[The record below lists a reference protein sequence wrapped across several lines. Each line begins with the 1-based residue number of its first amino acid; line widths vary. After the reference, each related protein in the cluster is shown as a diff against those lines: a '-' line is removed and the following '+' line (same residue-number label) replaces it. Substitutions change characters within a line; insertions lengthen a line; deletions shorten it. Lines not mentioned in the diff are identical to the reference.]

1 MKNGKEPI
9 KEVAETGSAI
19 STLQLWLKQAIAHE
33 GRKEAVIVL
42 FVTKKKRNEKTEKA
56 VVELPISINLYKD
69 MS

>member
-19 STLQLWLKQAIAHE
+19 STIQLWLKQAIAHE

-42 FVTKKKRNEKTEKA
+42 FIKKKKK
-56 VVELPISINLYKD
+56 KKKQKKQ
-69 MS
+69 